1 MGLTITN
8 SDENSWIRIIN
19 QLKNQNIINGLRF
32 TVKYTSDYNGFIY
45 LGEFPH
51 EYNSNNYY
59 IEQKISA
66 YINMKDQSSYLL
78 PRLNMDNIYYYYNN
92 NTINIKD
99 RYTIFYMDY
108 GLILG
113 TESYLN
119 QIQNDFFSKYFN
131 NNEICNIYN
140 YSPSGNHF
148 LGIICKAINDF
159 KIKEFPSLYFYNKE
173 LNYTFELDYNDL
185 FKKIGDNY
193 FFLIIFD
200 QMIINI

>member
-1 MGLTITN
+1 MENFQINLFNDIENSKILCSEMGLTITN

-51 EYNSNNYY
+51 EYNSNYYY

-113 TESYLN
+113 TQSYLN

-140 YSPSGNHF
+140 YFPSGKHF
-148 LGIICKAINDF
+148 LGIISNTTQKYAQNAHPF
-159 KIKEFPSLYFYNKE
+159 VKSKPK
-173 LNYTFELDYNDL
+173 
-185 FKKIGDNY
+185 
-193 FFLIIFD
+193 
-200 QMIINI
+200 